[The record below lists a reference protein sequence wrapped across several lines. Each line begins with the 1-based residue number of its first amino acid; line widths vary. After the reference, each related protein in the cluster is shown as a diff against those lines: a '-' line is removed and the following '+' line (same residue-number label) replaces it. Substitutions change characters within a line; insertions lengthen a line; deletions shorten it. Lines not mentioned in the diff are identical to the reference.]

1 VTEEEEEE
9 DLGALYLV
17 EPLKI
22 YKKQLYIAF
31 DRNTHTIIYSV
42 MV

>member
-1 VTEEEEEE
+1 VTEEEEEEE

-22 YKKQLYIAF
+22 YKK
-31 DRNTHTIIYSV
+31 TIIHCI
-42 MV
+42 